1 MKQEKLQERAGF
13 YRLLRALYSYP
24 ISEDLL
30 RTILDLKPLPNI
42 ETGDGLRKIQS
53 GLAGDLA
60 EKVEVLNTEMTRLLE
75 GPGITPAPPY
85 ASYFLNQGQLMGN
98 SALIAR
104 QFYQEWRVEPD
115 LYFNMPDDHIT
126 LEMGFLAHLAQIAL
140 EKDSEDREQSLEA
153 SRDFLKKSLM
163 PWLSQFCR
171 AVIKASSLP
180 FFVGLAEFTHAYVH
194 SDFDW
199 LSFVL
204 MDKNLL

>member
-1 MKQEKLQERAGF
+1 MKQEILQERAGV

-30 RTILDLKPLPNI
+30 STVLELKALPNI
-42 ETGDGLRKIQS
+42 ETGDGLKKIQS
-53 GLAGDLA
+53 GLVGDLA
-60 EKVEVLNTEMTRLLE
+60 DKVEVLNTEMTRLLE

-115 LYFNMPDDHIT
+115 LKFNIPDDHIT

-140 EKDSEDREQSLEA
+140 ENDSEDQEQILEA
-153 SRDFLKKSLM
+153 SRDFLKKSLI

-171 AVIKASSLP
+171 AMTKASKLP

-194 SDFDW
+194 SDFAW
-199 LSFVL
+199 LNFVL
-204 MDKNLL
+204 MDKS